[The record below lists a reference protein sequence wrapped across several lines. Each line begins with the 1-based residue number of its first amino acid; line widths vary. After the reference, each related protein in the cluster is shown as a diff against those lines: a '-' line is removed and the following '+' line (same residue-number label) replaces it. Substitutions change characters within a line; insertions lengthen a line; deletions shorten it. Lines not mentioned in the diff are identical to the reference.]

1 MITLC
6 VHYGHLVRILHW
18 CCDQT
23 MTEALN
29 NMGLTASQGRLMAFV
44 ARRGQQPTYA
54 RDVEAELRLTHPT
67 VSGLLS
73 RLEQKGFVELITD
86 PNDRRSKQIVISEKG
101 LACHER
107 MHEVILENES
117 RIVKGFTEE
126 EQALF
131 FEFLQRAIDNVCP
144 AEVPCEKEDA
154 SSVSPA
160 GCHLPQRGRQTEKEE
175 KKA

>member
-1 MITLC
+1 MEVFVLS

-29 NMGLTASQGRLMAFV
+29 KMDLTASQGRLMAFV
-44 ARRGQQPTYA
+44 AHRGQQPTYA
-54 RDVEAELRLTHPT
+54 RDVEQALHLTHPT

-86 PNDRRSKQIVISEKG
+86 PDDRRSKRIVISEKG

-107 MHEVILENES
+107 MHAVIIENES
-117 RIVKGFTEE
+117 RIVQGFTEE
-126 EQALF
+126 EKTLLARL
-131 FEFLQRAIDNVCP
+131 LQRAIDNVLP
-144 AEVPCEKEDA
+144 DT
-154 SSVSPA
+154 
-160 GCHLPQRGRQTEKEE
+160 GCRKKEE
-175 KKA
+175 TKE

>member
-1 MITLC
+1 MEVFILS

-29 NMGLTASQGRLMAFV
+29 KMDLTASQGRLMAFV
-44 ARRGQQPTYA
+44 AHRGQQPTYA
-54 RDVEAELRLTHPT
+54 RDVEQALRLTHPT

-86 PNDRRSKQIVISEKG
+86 PNDRRSKRIVISEKG

-107 MHEVILENES
+107 MHETIMENES
-117 RIVKGFTEE
+117 RIVQGFTEE
-126 EQALF
+126 EKALLAQL
-131 FEFLQRAIDNVCP
+131 LQRAIENVHP
-144 AEVPCEKEDA
+144 D
-154 SSVSPA
+154 A
-160 GCHLPQRGRQTEKEE
+160 GCRNKEE
-175 KKA
+175 TKA

>member
-1 MITLC
+1 MEVFILS

-29 NMGLTASQGRLMAFV
+29 KMDLTASQGRLMAFV
-44 ARRGQQPTYA
+44 AHRGQQPTYA
-54 RDVEAELRLTHPT
+54 RDVEQALRLTHPT

-86 PNDRRSKQIVISEKG
+86 PNARRSKRIVISEKG

-107 MHEVILENES
+107 MHTTIIENES
-117 RIVKGFTEE
+117 RIVQGFTEE
-126 EQALF
+126 EKAL
-131 FEFLQRAIDNVCP
+131 LAQLLRRAIENVHP
-144 AEVPCEKEDA
+144 D
-154 SSVSPA
+154 A
-160 GCHLPQRGRQTEKEE
+160 GCGNKEE
-175 KKA
+175 TKA

>member
-1 MITLC
+1 MFILS

-29 NMGLTASQGRLMAFV
+29 KMDLTASQGRLMAFV
-44 ARRGQQPTYA
+44 AHRGQQPTYA
-54 RDVEAELRLTHPT
+54 RDVEQALRLTHPT

-86 PNDRRSKQIVISEKG
+86 PNDRRSKRIVISEKG

-107 MHEVILENES
+107 MHETIMENES
-117 RIVKGFTEE
+117 RIVQGFTEE
-126 EQALF
+126 EKALLAQL
-131 FEFLQRAIDNVCP
+131 LQRAIENVHP
-144 AEVPCEKEDA
+144 D
-154 SSVSPA
+154 A
-160 GCHLPQRGRQTEKEE
+160 GCGNKEE
-175 KKA
+175 TKA

>member
-29 NMGLTASQGRLMAFV
+29 KMDLTASQGRLMAFV
-44 ARRGQQPTYA
+44 AHRGQQPTYA
-54 RDVEAELRLTHPT
+54 RDVEQALRLTHPT

-73 RLEQKGFVELITD
+73 RLEQKGFVELTTD
-86 PNDRRSKQIVISEKG
+86 PNDRRSKRIVISEKG

-107 MHEVILENES
+107 MHATIMENES
-117 RIVKGFTEE
+117 RIVQGFTEE
-126 EQALF
+126 EKALLAQL
-131 FEFLQRAIDNVCP
+131 LQRAIENVHP
-144 AEVPCEKEDA
+144 D
-154 SSVSPA
+154 A
-160 GCHLPQRGRQTEKEE
+160 GCGNKEE
-175 KKA
+175 TKA

>member
-1 MITLC
+1 MEVFVLS

-29 NMGLTASQGRLMAFV
+29 KMDLTASQGRLMAFV
-44 ARRGQQPTYA
+44 AHRGQQPTYA
-54 RDVEAELRLTHPT
+54 RDVEQALHLTHPT

-86 PNDRRSKQIVISEKG
+86 PDDRRSKRIVISEKG

-107 MHEVILENES
+107 MHAVIIENES
-117 RIVKGFTEE
+117 RIVHGFTEE
-126 EQALF
+126 EKTLLAQ
-131 FEFLQRAIDNVCP
+131 FLQRAIENVHP
-144 AEVPCEKEDA
+144 AT
-154 SSVSPA
+154 
-160 GCHLPQRGRQTEKEE
+160 GCRNKEE
-175 KKA
+175 TKA